1 LLTLYQILG
10 NKTRE
15 SVAKECQEM
24 GWGQFKPLLTDTAIA
39 ALEPI
44 QHRYYELMDNRDY
57 LDEVLRSGSSKASA
71 VANQTLKR
79 VKDALGFLPP
89 L

>member
-1 LLTLYQILG
+1 
-10 NKTRE
+10 
-15 SVAKECQEM
+15 M
-24 GWGQFKPLLTDTAIA
+24 GWGQFKPLLTETAIA
-39 ALEPI
+39 ALQPI
-44 QHRYYELMDNRDY
+44 QDQYYELMENRDY
-57 LDEVLRSGSSKASA
+57 LDSVLREGSIKAST